1 MIRKP
6 IVAGKF
12 YPANPE
18 ILKKQLSSFAEKEGI
33 KENGLA
39 CILPHA
45 GYIYSGKVA
54 FQTAASVEIKEN
66 IILLGP
72 NHTGLG
78 SLFSIVSEGVWQTPL
93 GEVEINTQIANRLK
107 KECPLI
113 KEDDSA
119 NIGEHSLEVQLPI
132 FQFLYDKKFSIVP
145 LVLMPSNKTAYEKI
159 ADALYKTIVGLDIKN
174 KTLIIASSDMTHY
187 ESFDSATKKDDLAI
201 EAIKN
206 LDEDLLMKRI
216 EKYNI
221 SMCGYVPVVITL
233 ILAKKLGAKEAKLI
247 KYRTSGQASGD
258 FDSVVGYAG
267 ITIS

>member
-18 ILKKQLSSFAEKEGI
+18 ILKKQLSSFAEKDGI
-33 KENGLA
+33 KENALA

-45 GYIYSGKVA
+45 GYVYSGKVA

-78 SLFSIVSEGVWQTPL
+78 SSFSISCEGKWQTPL
-93 GEVEINTQIANRLK
+93 GEVEINSQIANYIK
-107 KECPLI
+107 KKYPLI

-119 NIGEHSLEVQLPI
+119 HAGEHSLEVELPI
-132 FQFLYDKKFSIVP
+132 LQFLYDKKFTIVP
-145 LVLMPSNKTAYEKI
+145 LVLMPADKPSYEKI
-159 ADALYKTIVGLDIKN
+159 ADAIYKTITDLGIKD
-174 KTLIIASSDMTHY
+174 KTLIVASSDMTHY
-187 ESFDSATKKDDLAI
+187 ESFDSATKKDDMAI

-206 LDEDLLMKRI
+206 LDEGLLLERI

-221 SMCGYVPVVITL
+221 TMCGYAPIVITL
-233 ILAKKLGAKEAKLI
+233 ILTKKLGAKEAKLI
-247 KYRTSGQASGD
+247 KYRTSGEASGD